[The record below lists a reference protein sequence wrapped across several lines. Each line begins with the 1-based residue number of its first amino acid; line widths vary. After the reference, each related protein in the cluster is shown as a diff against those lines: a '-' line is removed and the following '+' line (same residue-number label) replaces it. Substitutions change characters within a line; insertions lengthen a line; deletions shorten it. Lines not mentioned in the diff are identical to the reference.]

1 MVLFPFLVTCGHCV
15 GSHKFI
21 FQDLFPYLVSAAF
34 SCILI
39 MFIFVFWL
47 LDMVA
52 AGDTWL
58 YNLHDFT
65 LIYSIQGGQ
74 KVAERWLGGD

>member
-1 MVLFPFLVTCGHCV
+1 MMLFPFLATCGHCV

-21 FQDLFPYLVSAAF
+21 FQDLFPYLVSATF
-34 SCILI
+34 SCFLI

-74 KVAERWLGGD
+74 KVVERWLGGD

>member
-1 MVLFPFLVTCGHCV
+1 
-15 GSHKFI
+15 
-21 FQDLFPYLVSAAF
+21 
-34 SCILI
+34 

-74 KVAERWLGGD
+74 KVVERWLGGD